1 MDEKSKAPHHYEEE
15 EGRREHTKVQKYD
28 LVSFLL
34 PELEQVRLLFS
45 VCVCVCEQLSCV
57 HYESDTVHYLFIS
70 SVCLLATLCISAC
83 LAIIMPHALFKTHV
97 HTDYDADSYLSVN
110 HSLIASSVSL

>member
-45 VCVCVCEQLSCV
+45 VCV
-57 HYESDTVHYLFIS
+57 
-70 SVCLLATLCISAC
+70 
-83 LAIIMPHALFKTHV
+83 
-97 HTDYDADSYLSVN
+97 
-110 HSLIASSVSL
+110 

>member
-1 MDEKSKAPHHYEEE
+1 MKKAKPPITMKR
-15 EGRREHTKVQKYD
+15 RREDESIPRYKNTTWC
-28 LVSFLL
+28 LFFFLSL
-34 PELEQVRLLFS
+34 NRFVYCL
-45 VCVCVCEQLSCV
+45 VCVCEQLSCV
-57 HYESDTVHYLFIS
+57 HYESDTIHYLFIS